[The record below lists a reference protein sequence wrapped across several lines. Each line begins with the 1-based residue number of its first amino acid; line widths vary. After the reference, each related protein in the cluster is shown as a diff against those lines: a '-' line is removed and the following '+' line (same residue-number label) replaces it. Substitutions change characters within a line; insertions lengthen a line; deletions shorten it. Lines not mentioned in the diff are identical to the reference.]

1 VQTQTQIRS
10 LLAAAGLRP
19 TKKRGQH
26 FLVDGNL
33 MRKLVASAAIQP
45 DDVVLEVGA
54 GTGSLTKELASAA
67 GAVIAVE
74 IDAGLAD
81 IAAAELADLTNVTL
95 LRRDVLAAKSRIDPQ
110 VIDAL
115 VEARERHGGRVLLVA
130 NLPYQVA
137 SPLIIDLLTGSPEF
151 ARMCFTVQKE
161 VGGRLLAR
169 PGGKDYGP
177 LSVIVQALAEVHRI
191 AAVPP
196 QAFWP
201 IPEVDSVMVR
211 VDPSPERRGRIPGV
225 AHFTGVVKTCFLHRR
240 KTLAHNLTDAYGA
253 DVAER
258 VMTAMGIEP
267 RTRPERLDVSAWVEL
282 AHALVE

>member
-1 VQTQTQIRS
+1 MQTQTQIRS
-10 LLAAAGLRP
+10 LLTAAGLRP

-54 GTGSLTKELASAA
+54 GTGSLTQELANAA
-67 GAVIAVE
+67 GAVVAVE
-74 IDAGLAD
+74 VDAGLAR
-81 IAAAELADLTNVTL
+81 IAVTELADLGNVTL
-95 LRRDVLAAKSRIDPQ
+95 LHRDVLAGKSRIDPQ
-110 VIDAL
+110 VIESL
-115 VEARERHGGRVLLVA
+115 LKARERHGGRVLLVA

-137 SPLIIDLLTGSPEF
+137 SPVIIDLLTGSPEF

-201 IPEVDSVMVR
+201 QPAVDSVMLR
-211 VDPSPERRGRIPGV
+211 VDPSPERRRRIHDV
-225 AHFTGVVKTCFLHRR
+225 AHFTGVVRTCFLHRR

-253 DVAER
+253 DAAGR
-258 VMTAMGIEP
+258 VMTAIGIEP
-267 RTRPERLDVSAWVEL
+267 KTRPERLDVSAWVEL
-282 AHALVE
+282 AHALAE